1 MLTFNKQET
10 IKVKWFIDEE
20 IISKEQK
27 PTEGFRGKHWIWF
40 WRCCKSF
47 LEKYKFKSN
56 LFLTNSTKVNKVCI
70 IKTNVLIVT
79 SVNVLFQMKN
89 GPNQKQER

>member
-27 PTEGFRGKHWIWF
+27 PTEGFRGGHGIWF
-40 WRCCKSF
+40 WRFCKSF
-47 LEKYKFKSN
+47 LEKYGKEA
-56 LFLTNSTKVNKVCI
+56 
-70 IKTNVLIVT
+70 
-79 SVNVLFQMKN
+79 
-89 GPNQKQER
+89 QKQLVSYVLHQGKQSLHNYN

>member
-27 PTEGFRGKHWIWF
+27 PTEGFRGKH
-40 WRCCKSF
+40 
-47 LEKYKFKSN
+47 
-56 LFLTNSTKVNKVCI
+56 
-70 IKTNVLIVT
+70 
-79 SVNVLFQMKN
+79 
-89 GPNQKQER
+89 